1 MKKMLNIVMAVLF
14 AVTLGLVGWAVAS
27 GGSEVA
33 ISYNLLWGYTL
44 LVVAIVV
51 AIVSVLWA
59 AIKGTITHPAGLKN
73 TLIAVVLVVVVVG
86 AALGIA
92 LSHDGLTIPNSAGG
106 VFDDPFELAISETG
120 ILVTYVVAAATLIV
134 TLVGEVRNVLK

>member
-44 LVVAIVV
+44 LVVAIV
-51 AIVSVLWA
+51 SVLWA

-73 TLIAVVLVVVVVG
+73 TLIAVVIVVVVVG

>member
-1 MKKMLNIVMAVLF
+1 MKKMLNSVMAVLF

-44 LVVAIVV
+44 LVVAIV
-51 AIVSVLWA
+51 SVIWA
-59 AIKGTITHPAGLKN
+59 AIKGTITNPAGLKN
-73 TLIAVVLVVVVVG
+73 TLIAVAIVVVVVG

-92 LSHDGLTIPNSAGG
+92 LSHDGLVIPNSAGG
-106 VFDDPFELAISETG
+106 VFDNPFELVISETG
-120 ILVTYVVAAATLIV
+120 ILVTYVVAAATLLV

>member
-1 MKKMLNIVMAVLF
+1 MKKLLNIVMGSLF
-14 AVTLGLVGWAVAS
+14 AVTLALVLWAVVS

-33 ISYNLLWGYTL
+33 ISWNLLWGYAL
-44 LVVAIVV
+44 LVV

-73 TLIAVVLVVVVVG
+73 TLIAVVIVVVVVG
-86 AALGIA
+86 AALGYA
-92 LSHDGLTIPNSAGG
+92 LSHDGLAIPNSAGG
-106 VFDDPFELAISETG
+106 VFDDPFELVISETG

-134 TLVGEVRNVLK
+134 TLVGEVRNALK

>member
-1 MKKMLNIVMAVLF
+1 MLNIVMGSLF
-14 AVTLGLVGWAVAS
+14 AVTLALVLWAVVS

-33 ISYNLLWGYTL
+33 ISWNLLWGYAL
-44 LVVAIVV
+44 LVTAVV
-51 AIVSVLWA
+51 CVLWA

-73 TLIAVVLVVVVVG
+73 TLIAVAIVVVVVG
-86 AALGIA
+86 AALGYA

-106 VFDDPFELAISETG
+106 VFDDPFELVISETG

-134 TLVGEVRNVLK
+134 TLVGEVRNALK

>member
-1 MKKMLNIVMAVLF
+1 MKKMLNSVMGALF
-14 AVTLGLVGWAVAS
+14 AITLALVGWAVIS

-33 ISYNLLWGYTL
+33 ISWNLLWGYTL
-44 LVVAIVV
+44 LVVAVV
-51 AIVSVLWA
+51 CVLWA

-73 TLIAVVLVVVVVG
+73 TLIAVAIVVVVVG